1 MKKLNRRQILI
12 VVLTIISLIIGFLYP
27 SLVNKSI
34 ISAKLTNYIEALS
47 NTKFAVNSLIK
58 TNILNNLIENTA
70 LYLFTYTLVFF
81 PITILIFLL
90 KSFTIGASITSILYI
105 YKLKGLL
112 YLPVIIIPS
121 ILSFI
126 VILVS
131 FYYALSY
138 FILKVKYKRKFSKK
152 RLIKSYLKVLL
163 ITSTLQILIS
173 FIDSYL
179 SFYFFKLF
187 WFFTIK
193 VL

>member
-47 NTKFAVNSLIK
+47 NTKFAVDSLIK

-187 WFFTIK
+187 
-193 VL
+193 